1 MGCGYKPFISGLLL
15 FFVSAFSVSGATY
28 SVEVT
33 ATPRKVANPGEIVT
47 HVFTVQNLGTKDDL
61 YLLKLEVPEAW
72 EFFPK
77 QSTLAV
83 SAGETGYLFVNL
95 IVPPQAPAGTYTI
108 ALEVTSS
115 GDPTVTAE
123 ASTQVEVLPHRD
135 LELAWVNPPGKLQVG
150 GETTW
155 TLSLRNTGNVPDVY
169 LVELERF
176 GEWRAVP
183 SATEVHLLPG
193 EEEAVEIRAEVPP
206 RAEPGAGYSLRVTVT
221 SFHDP
226 MLKRELQA
234 SGHFLPP
241 PPELVPRSLYPQ
253 WDATLGARL
262 GSEGNPRFSFRG
274 SGEIELFGYR
284 VNAGIGASIGGLDE
298 LRLSWD
304 GGGKSFYLHGGGISG
319 LLLGVSGK
327 PLFGGE
333 IAGLG
338 RWRALF
344 TPQIKGI
351 SFTGETQDMLLGFM
365 WGGNSSEGYSF
376 QDVGLR
382 WEAPAGI
389 VLWGTVSQGT
399 DASSAGSALQLG
411 GELSRDGFRLRVT
424 YLGVSPGYPRHPP
437 RDELSLRW
445 ESLTGAFPVDISYRF
460 AALARES
467 SPGVLLSHE
476 FRASVSPDL
485 PLQPRFNLSFVR
497 RFHSPPPRDVDERA
511 FELRISLR
519 GGEPLPWNASVV
531 ASLKDDFATGSTTGS
546 LSLSGS
552 LTARTD
558 VLELSLAAGVTG
570 PVGEGAEVPSSS
582 FTLRIRFPG
591 AIGTPTVSF
600 RAGGARSVLTLSVQD
615 IPTREGEADGSF
627 SYTLEDGKSRWEAS
641 FSLRFSAAFPFLG
654 PTRGRI
660 RGRVFIDR
668 DGDFSFG
675 PGDEG
680 VEGLLLEADGAKAL
694 SGKGGIF
701 VFPPLLPGKYRISFV
716 EPPPEFTPSLPLPEV
731 EVERGA
737 EAVVEIPLRPR
748 AWLKVTVFH
757 DTDKDGTHDP
767 GEAGVSGVELVISG
781 EGGEWRLKTEVAG
794 LVSLELPPGRY
805 AVGLVEETL
814 PERYVLTTPARVEV
828 EVPEYGVAEVSFG
841 VYQKPKPVVVTFAP
855 PQAVISFT
863 PEEPRAR
870 EPVTFD
876 GTGSKAFGAVVTEY
890 RWEFRLGDLR
900 LTASGPTV
908 TVSFPKPGDWTVILI
923 VVDSQGRMGAAR
935 ATVSVSP

>member
-15 FFVSAFSVSGATY
+15 FFIGAFNVSGAPY

-33 ATPRKVANPGEIVT
+33 ATPPKVANPGEIVT
-47 HVFTVQNLGTKDDL
+47 HVFTVHNLGTKDDF
-61 YLLKLEVPEAW
+61 YLLKLEAPEAW

-83 SAGETGYLFVNL
+83 SAGEKGYLFVNL
-95 IVPPQAPAGTYTI
+95 IVPAQVPAGTYTI
-108 ALEVTSS
+108 TLEVTSS
-115 GDPTVTAE
+115 GDPTVTAK

-135 LELAWVNPPGKLQVG
+135 LELRWVDPPCKLQVG
-150 GETTW
+150 GEATW
-155 TLSLRNTGNVPDVY
+155 TFSLRNTGNVPDVY

-176 GEWRAVP
+176 GDWRAIP

-226 MLKRELQA
+226 LLKRELQA

-241 PPELVPRSLYPQ
+241 PPELVPRSLYPR
-253 WDATLGARL
+253 WDVTLGTEL
-262 GSEGNPRFSFRG
+262 DSEGNPRFSFRG
-274 SGEIELFGYR
+274 SGDIELFNYR
-284 VNAGIGASIGGLDE
+284 VDAGIGASLEGLED
-298 LRLSWD
+298 LRLSWRSK
-304 GGGKSFYLHGGGISG
+304 GRSFYLHGSGISG
-319 LLLGVSGK
+319 LFLGVSGK

-333 IAGLG
+333 VAGLG

-351 SFTGETQDMLLGFM
+351 SLTGEAHDMVINFA

-376 QDVGLR
+376 QDVGIR
-382 WEAPAGI
+382 WEAAEDLT
-389 VLWGTVSQGT
+389 LWGTISQGT
-399 DASSAGSALQLG
+399 DTSSSGSALQLG
-411 GELSRDGFRLRVT
+411 SELSRKAFRLRAT
-424 YLGVSPGYPRHPP
+424 YLGISSGYPRHPP
-437 RDELSLRW
+437 RDELSLHW
-445 ESLTGAFPVDISYRF
+445 ESLTGTFPLDISYRF
-460 AALARES
+460 ASLVREA
-467 SPGVLLSHE
+467 SPGALLSHE
-476 FRASVSPDL
+476 FRGSLSLDL
-485 PLQPRFNLSFVR
+485 PLRPRFVLGFAR
-497 RFHSPPPRDVDERA
+497 RFHSLPPRDVDERA

-519 GGEPLPWNASVV
+519 GENPLSWNTSVV
-531 ASLKDDFATGSTTGS
+531 ASLKEDFAAGSTTGS
-546 LSLSGS
+546 LSLLGG

-558 VLELSLAAGVTG
+558 ALELSLAARATG
-570 PVGEGAEVPSSS
+570 TVGEGSEVPSSS
-582 FTLRIRFPG
+582 FTLRIRLPG
-591 AIGTPTVSF
+591 TIGTPTVSF
-600 RAGGARSVLTLSVQD
+600 RTEGARSALTLSVRD
-615 IPTREGEADGSF
+615 IPTGEGEADGSF
-627 SYTLEDGKSRWEAS
+627 SYTLEDGESRWEAS
-641 FSLRFSAAFPFLG
+641 FSLRFSADFPFLG

-660 RGRVFIDR
+660 RGRVFIDW
-668 DGDFSFG
+668 DGDLAFG
-675 PGDEG
+675 PGDDG
-680 VEGLLLEADGAKAL
+680 VEGLLLEADGVKAL

-701 VFPPLLPGKYRISFV
+701 VFPPLLPGKYQISLT
-716 EPPPEFTPSLPLPEV
+716 EPPPAFTPSLPLPEV

-781 EGGEWRLKTEVAG
+781 ERGEWRLKTDAAG

-814 PERYVLTTPARVEV
+814 PERYVLTTPAKVEV
-828 EVPEYGVAEVSFG
+828 EVPGYGVAEVSFG
-841 VYQKPKPVVVTFAP
+841 AYRKPKPVVVTFAP
-855 PQAVISFT
+855 PQAVISFA
-863 PEEPRAR
+863 PERPRVG
-870 EPVTFD
+870 EPVEFD

-908 TVSFPKPGDWTVILI
+908 TVSFPKPGDWTAILI

-935 ATVSVSP
+935 VTVSVSP